1 MRTRKTLMKE
11 SIYIETS
18 VVSYYVSKPSRD
30 IIVLAHQQITSEWWP
45 KAVKRF
51 DVYISEVVVE
61 EAAAGNKESAEQRLN
76 KLKGFPYLAL
86 TEKVEKIAQIY
97 MEKLSI
103 PKKALRDAA
112 HLAVASVHNI
122 DYLVTWNCVHLANG
136 EIIKKLLKI
145 NEKLSIK
152 TPVIC
157 TPEELMEV

>member
-1 MRTRKTLMKE
+1 MKE

-76 KLKGFPYLAL
+76 KLKGFLHLEL

>member
-1 MRTRKTLMKE
+1 MKE

-76 KLKGFPYLAL
+76 ELKGFPYLEL
-86 TEKVEKIAQIY
+86 TEKVGEDRPDIY
-97 MEKLSI
+97 
-103 PKKALRDAA
+103 
-112 HLAVASVHNI
+112 
-122 DYLVTWNCVHLANG
+122 G
-136 EIIKKLLKI
+136 
-145 NEKLSIK
+145 K
-152 TPVIC
+152 T
-157 TPEELMEV
+157 EYSQKGSS

>member
-1 MRTRKTLMKE
+1 MKE
-11 SIYIETS
+11 SIYIKTS

-30 IIVLAHQQITSEWWP
+30 IIVLAHQQITTEWWP

-76 KLKGFPYLAL
+76 ELKGFPYLEL

-97 MEKLSI
+97 MEKLGI
-103 PKKALRDAA
+103 PQKALRDAA

>member
-1 MRTRKTLMKE
+1 MKE

-30 IIVLAHQQITSEWWP
+30 IIVLAHQQITSEWWS

-76 KLKGFPYLAL
+76 KLKGFPYLEL
-86 TEKVEKIAQIY
+86 TEKVEKIARIY
-97 MEKLSI
+97 MEKMCI

-157 TPEELMEV
+157 TPEELMEG

>member
-1 MRTRKTLMKE
+1 MKE

-18 VVSYYVSKPSRD
+18 VVSYYTSKPSRD
-30 IIVLAHQQITSEWWP
+30 LIALAHQQITWDWWP

-61 EAAAGNKESAEQRLN
+61 EAAAGNKESAEKRLIE
-76 KLKGFPYLAL
+76 LKGFPHLEL
-86 TEKVEKIAQIY
+86 TERVEQIAQIY
-97 MEKLSI
+97 MEKLSL

-122 DYLVTWNCVHLANG
+122 DYLITWNCVHIANG
-136 EIIKKLLKI
+136 EIIKKLLKL
-145 NEKLSIK
+145 NEKLKIK

>member
-1 MRTRKTLMKE
+1 LE
-11 SIYIETS
+11 
-18 VVSYYVSKPSRD
+18 
-30 IIVLAHQQITSEWWP
+30 
-45 KAVKRF
+45 
-51 DVYISEVVVE
+51 
-61 EAAAGNKESAEQRLN
+61 
-76 KLKGFPYLAL
+76 L

-97 MEKLSI
+97 MEKLGI

>member
-1 MRTRKTLMKE
+1 MKE

-30 IIVLAHQQITSEWWP
+30 IIVLAHQRITSEWWP

-51 DVYISEVVVE
+51 DVYVSKVVIE
-61 EAAAGNKESAEQRLN
+61 EAAAGNKESAEHRLN
-76 KLKGFPYLAL
+76 ELKGFPYLEL
-86 TEKVEKIAQIY
+86 TKEVEEIARIY

-112 HLAVASVHNI
+112 HLAVASVHSI

-157 TPEELMEV
+157 TPEELMEVQ

>member
-1 MRTRKTLMKE
+1 MKE

-18 VVSYYVSKPSRD
+18 VVSYYVSKPSRAL
-30 IIVLAHQQITSEWWP
+30 IVLAHQQITWEWWST
-45 KAVKRF
+45 AVKRF

-61 EAAAGNKESAEQRLN
+61 EAAAGNKVEAEKRL
-76 KLKGFPYLAL
+76 KELKGFTNLEL
-86 TEKVEKIAQIY
+86 TEKVEQAAQTYI
-97 MEKLSI
+97 EKLGI
-103 PKKALRDAA
+103 PKKAIRDAA

-122 DYLVTWNCVHLANG
+122 DYLVTWNCTHLANG

-145 NEKLSIK
+145 NEKLKIK

>member
-1 MRTRKTLMKE
+1 ME
-11 SIYIETS
+11 
-18 VVSYYVSKPSRD
+18 
-30 IIVLAHQQITSEWWP
+30 
-45 KAVKRF
+45 
-51 DVYISEVVVE
+51 
-61 EAAAGNKESAEQRLN
+61 
-76 KLKGFPYLAL
+76 L

-97 MEKLSI
+97 MEKLGI

>member
-1 MRTRKTLMKE
+1 M
-11 SIYIETS
+11 
-18 VVSYYVSKPSRD
+18 
-30 IIVLAHQQITSEWWP
+30 
-45 KAVKRF
+45 
-51 DVYISEVVVE
+51 
-61 EAAAGNKESAEQRLN
+61 G
-76 KLKGFPYLAL
+76 
-86 TEKVEKIAQIY
+86 
-97 MEKLSI
+97 I

>member
-1 MRTRKTLMKE
+1 MKE

-30 IIVLAHQQITSEWWP
+30 LIVLAHQQITWEWWP

-51 DVYISEVVVE
+51 NAYISEVVVE
-61 EAAAGNKESAEQRLN
+61 EAAAGNKESAEKRL
-76 KLKGFPYLAL
+76 KELKGFSHLEL
-86 TEKVEKIAQIY
+86 TERVEHIAEIY

-103 PKKALRDAA
+103 PPKALRDAA

-136 EIIKKLLKI
+136 EIIKRLLKL
-145 NEKLSIK
+145 NEKLKIK

-157 TPEELMEV
+157 TPEELMEG

>member
-1 MRTRKTLMKE
+1 MKE

-30 IIVLAHQQITSEWWP
+30 IIVLAHQQITSGWWP

-76 KLKGFPYLAL
+76 KLKDFPCLEL
-86 TEKVEKIAQIY
+86 TEKVEKTAQIY

>member
-1 MRTRKTLMKE
+1 MKE

-30 IIVLAHQQITSEWWP
+30 LIVLAHQQITWEWWP

-51 DVYISEVVVE
+51 NAYISEVVVE
-61 EAAAGNKESAEQRLN
+61 EAAAGNKESAEKRL
-76 KLKGFPYLAL
+76 KELKGFSHLEL
-86 TEKVEKIAQIY
+86 TERVEQIAHIY
-97 MEKLSI
+97 MEKLTI

-136 EIIKKLLKI
+136 EIIKRLLKL
-145 NEKLSIK
+145 NEKLKIK

-157 TPEELMEV
+157 TPEELMEG

>member
-1 MRTRKTLMKE
+1 MKE

-18 VVSYYVSKPSRD
+18 VVSYYASKPSRD
-30 IIVLAHQQITSEWWP
+30 LIALAHQQITWDWWP

-61 EAAAGNKESAEQRLN
+61 EAAAGNKESAEKRLIE
-76 KLKGFPYLAL
+76 LKGFPHLEL
-86 TEKVEKIAQIY
+86 TERVEQIAQIY
-97 MEKLSI
+97 MEKLSL

-122 DYLVTWNCVHLANG
+122 DYLITWNCVHIANG
-136 EIIKKLLKI
+136 EIIKKLLKL
-145 NEKLSIK
+145 NEKLKIK

>member
-1 MRTRKTLMKE
+1 MKE

-18 VVSYYVSKPSRD
+18 VVSYYASKPSRD
-30 IIVLAHQQITSEWWP
+30 IIVLAHQQITWEWWP

-51 DVYISEVVVE
+51 HVYVSEVVVE
-61 EAAAGNKESAEQRLN
+61 EAAAGNKESAEKRL
-76 KLKGFPYLAL
+76 KELKRFSHLEL
-86 TEKVEKIAQIY
+86 TERVEQIAQIY

-136 EIIKKLLKI
+136 EIIKRLLKL
-145 NEKLSIK
+145 NEKLRVK

-157 TPEELMEV
+157 TPEELMEG

>member
-1 MRTRKTLMKE
+1 MKE

-45 KAVKRF
+45 MAVKRF
-51 DVYISEVVVE
+51 DAYVSEVVIV
-61 EAAAGNKESAEQRLN
+61 EAAAGNKESAQQRL
-76 KLKGFPYLAL
+76 KELKGIPSLAL

-103 PKKALRDAA
+103 SQKALRDAA
-112 HLAVASVHNI
+112 HLAVASVHDI
-122 DYLVTWNCVHLANG
+122 DYLVTWNCAHLANG

-145 NEKLSIK
+145 NEKLGIN

-157 TPEELMEV
+157 TPEELMEE

>member
-1 MRTRKTLMKE
+1 MRE

-18 VVSYYVSKPSRD
+18 VVSYYASKPSRD
-30 IIVLAHQQITSEWWP
+30 LIALAHQQITWEWWP

-61 EAAAGNKESAEQRLN
+61 EAAAGNKESAEKRLIE
-76 KLKGFPYLAL
+76 LKGFPHLEL
-86 TEKVEKIAQIY
+86 TEKVEQIAQIY
-97 MEKLSI
+97 MEKLSL

-122 DYLVTWNCVHLANG
+122 DYLITWNCVHIANG
-136 EIIKKLLKI
+136 EIIKKLLKL
-145 NEKLSIK
+145 NEKLKIK

>member
-1 MRTRKTLMKE
+1 MKE

-30 IIVLAHQQITSEWWP
+30 LIVLAHQQITWEWWP
-45 KAVKRF
+45 KTVKRF
-51 DVYISEVVVE
+51 DAYISEVVIE
-61 EAAAGNKESAEQRLN
+61 KAAAGNKESAEKRL
-76 KLKGFPYLAL
+76 KELKGFSHLEL
-86 TEKVEKIAQIY
+86 TKRVEKIAQIY

-136 EIIKKLLKI
+136 EIIKRLLKL
-145 NEKLSIK
+145 NEKLRMK

-157 TPEELMEV
+157 TPEELIEG

>member
-1 MRTRKTLMKE
+1 MKE

-76 KLKGFPYLAL
+76 KLKGFPYLEL

>member
-51 DVYISEVVVE
+51 DVYIS
-61 EAAAGNKESAEQRLN
+61 
-76 KLKGFPYLAL
+76 
-86 TEKVEKIAQIY
+86 
-97 MEKLSI
+97 
-103 PKKALRDAA
+103 
-112 HLAVASVHNI
+112 NI

-136 EIIKKLLKI
+136 EIIKKFLKI

>member
-1 MRTRKTLMKE
+1 MKE

-76 KLKGFPYLAL
+76 ELKGFPSLAL

-122 DYLVTWNCVHLANG
+122 DYLVTWNCAHLANG

-157 TPEELMEV
+157 TPEELMEE